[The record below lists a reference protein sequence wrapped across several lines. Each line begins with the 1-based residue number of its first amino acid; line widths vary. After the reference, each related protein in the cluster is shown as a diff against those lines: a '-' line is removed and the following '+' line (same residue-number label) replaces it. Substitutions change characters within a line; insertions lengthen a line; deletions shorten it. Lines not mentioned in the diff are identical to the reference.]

1 MNKDDTNTEARI
13 GMVNF
18 SLSKIENQQEYDV
31 LLEIHDEEYENI
43 IKAKI
48 NAKIKFTWSFYLLYQ
63 ELHSISEK
71 KLENLQISLQNIR
84 QLLENLNGIIILY
97 RTFLNNGR

>member
-1 MNKDDTNTEARI
+1 MNKDDTNTETRI

-48 NAKIKFTWSFYLLYQ
+48 NAKIKFIWSYYLLYQ
-63 ELHSISEK
+63 ELHSISDK
-71 KLENLQISLQNIR
+71 KLESLQTSLQNIR
-84 QLLENLNGIIILY
+84 QLLENLNGMIILF
-97 RTFLNNGR
+97 RTFL